1 MANHIRWFQKT
12 DALPE
17 QKIVMRSIDYLW
29 VRIDPKFSE
38 GGICCSPQPSP
49 GCQLVSELRTNWPY
63 AYVIPIHTVGNFPD
77 NGRSVFLSYH
87 NIISINIT
95 INDLNI
101 QVSLWSLSLPLS
113 LRLFCLSLTLMNIII
128 LICYDNSRLHI
139 VPVL

>member
-95 INDLNI
+95 INDLNSSS
-101 QVSLWSLSLPLS
+101 VTVKSLSSAVSAAILS
-113 LRLFCLSLTLMNIII
+113 IPNP
-128 LICYDNSRLHI
+128 YEYYHI
-139 VPVL
+139 DMLW